1 MKKPLL
7 DDSDIFFSHFGG
19 QIAAW
24 DMRDKEILVEAANQG
39 LRNDIDETT
48 LIVPERLI
56 FEDYVAQCLTRLMN
70 DGVTEEL
77 VDELNEETAELRYR
91 RVLDI
96 YDDGRPRWTNIA
108 DLDELEPESKAAY
121 AISHLIGSG
130 AFERLRQCQDDACD
144 QFFLGPPNALWCSK
158 RCGSR
163 ARGRAKR
170 KRDRDAGVLPGT

>member
-1 MKKPLL
+1 MKNPLP

-19 QIAAW
+19 RIAAW
-24 DMRDKEILVEAANQG
+24 DVSDEEILVEAANQG

-56 FEDYVAQCLTRLMN
+56 FEDSVAQWLTRLIS
-70 DGVTEEL
+70 DGVTEQL
-77 VDELNEETAELRYR
+77 VDELNKETADIRYR
-91 RVLDI
+91 RILDI
-96 YDDGRPRWTNIA
+96 YSDGRPRWTDIA
-108 DLDELEPESKAAY
+108 DLDGLEPESKAAY

-130 AFERLRQCQDDACD
+130 AFERLRQCQEDACD
-144 QFFLGPPNALWCSK
+144 QVFLGPPNAIWCSE

-170 KRDRDAGVLPGT
+170 MRDRNAGVIGGT